1 LARRIGEYVNLTKGI
16 RIPQSSAELE
26 ISKTSASSWGLEILY
41 ITSPQLSLVYEQYA
55 LIKFNPTINK
65 YFNVVPRI
73 NPQWGGNLDEGLKK
87 IKEFLLEFDKN
98 SFGYNRFNVFLKA
111 FEIAKGLKYEVEET
125 DSKHYSFLVFVYD
138 KNSPHK
144 SPVIYSSIAFALK
157 SLQISHGTLM
167 EHINNKYIYNNNLI
181 LSFEVI
187 LPENF
192 VEYSYKPEG
201 DNLLRKNITV
211 FNECNEPVFEL
222 SPPANSPYIYIGG

>member
-1 LARRIGEYVNLTKGI
+1 
-16 RIPQSSAELE
+16 
-26 ISKTSASSWGLEILY
+26 
-41 ITSPQLSLVYEQYA
+41 
-55 LIKFNPTINK
+55 
-65 YFNVVPRI
+65 
-73 NPQWGGNLDEGLKK
+73 
-87 IKEFLLEFDKN
+87 
-98 SFGYNRFNVFLKA
+98 
-111 FEIAKGLKYEVEET
+111 
-125 DSKHYSFLVFVYD
+125 
-138 KNSPHK
+138 
-144 SPVIYSSIAFALK
+144 
-157 SLQISHGTLM
+157 M